1 MALAMSNQEYL
12 VN

>member
-1 MALAMSNQEYL
+1 MALTMSNQEYL